1 MQVLPWTLSALI
13 LGSIIYYVTEWVE
26 FGVFIYTC
34 FVGLGLVTLFSYSK
48 SPEEGDEQCSQG
60 QNANQLFL
68 VFFFFLCTIV
78 GVFVVS
84 VWVIYAGITTSDLKQ
99 DIKSVDNDSSH
110 TIVIANSLIWTFAIL
125 SLLIYALSRIGFRIS
140 EMAHKGIAN
149 AVAGENLNS
158 HNQIQRNS
166 LFISESTTFVY

>member
-1 MQVLPWTLSALI
+1 M
-13 LGSIIYYVTEWVE
+13 
-26 FGVFIYTC
+26 
-34 FVGLGLVTLFSYSK
+34 
-48 SPEEGDEQCSQG
+48 
-60 QNANQLFL
+60 
-68 VFFFFLCTIV
+68 FFFFLCTIV